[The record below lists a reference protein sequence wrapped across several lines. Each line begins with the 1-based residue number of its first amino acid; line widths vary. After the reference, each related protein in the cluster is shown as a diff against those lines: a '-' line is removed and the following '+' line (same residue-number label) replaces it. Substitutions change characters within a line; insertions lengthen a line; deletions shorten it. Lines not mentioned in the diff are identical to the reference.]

1 MHGHRHRAPHVHA
14 RHLAVALSCS
24 SRCILLMPRA
34 DLVDAMQGRHALR
47 MRMQLGWVAMVML
60 VGGCES
66 APINCHPGTRLMAKA
81 DFEGAWSYTTTIVEE
96 RDGVWVDVSTS
107 EPLLV
112 QARIDEDFIV
122 FETITDPHPAQ
133 AFRIWSHGTIESDV
147 VEWCGGTAFR
157 ETYDA
162 RPWSAHNGFTMGWSQ
177 GLVRP
182 PSLRDRAGEVSP
194 GFISSN
200 EMWWPV
206 ELPLRD
212 AAGESIRWSMPS
224 NYFIATCND
233 AEACFSEVRVRHA
246 FTRVTL
252 P

>member
-1 MHGHRHRAPHVHA
+1 MRSASRSS
-14 RHLAVALSCS
+14 SCGTS
-24 SRCILLMPRA
+24 SRVDRVVVVQGDHVLPMRA
-34 DLVDAMQGRHALR
+34 RFGL
-47 MRMQLGWVAMVML
+47 VAMVML
-60 VGGCES
+60 MGCES
-66 APINCHPGTRLMAKA
+66 GSGPINCHPAARLMEKA
-81 DFEGAWSYTTTIVEE
+81 DIEGSWSYTTTIVEE

-112 QARIDEDFIV
+112 QARMDEHFIV

-133 AFRIWSHGTIESDV
+133 AFRVWRHGTIESEV
-147 VEWCGGTAFR
+147 VESCGGTGFR
-157 ETYDA
+157 ETYDS
-162 RPWSAHNGFTMGWSQ
+162 RPWSAHNGFSMGWSQ

-194 GFISSN
+194 GYLSSDPN
-200 EMWWPV
+200 EMWWPL

-212 AAGESIRWSMPS
+212 AAGEAVRWSMPS

-233 AEACFSEVRVRHA
+233 SEACFSEVLVRHT
-246 FTRVTL
+246 FTRVTS